1 MNDIKYNLEIDPKT
15 LSTLC
20 YALGL
25 AESVTEVE
33 RISEECKEAYNEI
46 MEQAVDGK

>member
-1 MNDIKYNLEIDPKT
+1 MNDTEFELKIDGET
-15 LSTLC
+15 LSIIC